1 MHLPVLLQVLTVM
14 TRLLSR
20 NINWRQ
26 TTELYENK
34 VFISILLKV
43 VAKMVSVKHQQQTHG
58 VHQQQTHGVH

>member
-1 MHLPVLLQVLTVM
+1 MVFLYNSVVCLKFMLRLTSRVPDEPPIVT

-34 VFISILLKV
+34 VFISI
-43 VAKMVSVKHQQQTHG
+43 
-58 VHQQQTHGVH
+58 